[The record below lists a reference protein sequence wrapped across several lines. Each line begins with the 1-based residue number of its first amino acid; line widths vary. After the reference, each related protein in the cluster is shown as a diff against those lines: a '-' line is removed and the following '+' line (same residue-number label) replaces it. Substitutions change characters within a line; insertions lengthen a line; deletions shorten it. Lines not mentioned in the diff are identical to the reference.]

1 MTLSTASTPQRTE
14 DSGDCKWLVD
24 HGAVRFGPMTDLADV
39 VCPTCFETF
48 SIPAPSVAEVPCEVD
63 YDCEV
68 CCRPM
73 LVAFFEDAGEVV
85 AEARGL
91 GD

>member
-1 MTLSTASTPQRTE
+1 MS
-14 DSGDCKWLVD
+14 
-24 HGAVRFGPMTDLADV
+24 RFADV

-48 SIPAPSVAEVPCEVD
+48 GVPSPDLTETPCELD

-73 LVAFFEDAGEVV
+73 LIRFTLDGDSVIAEAEDAW
-85 AEARGL
+85 
-91 GD
+91 

>member
-1 MTLSTASTPQRTE
+1 
-14 DSGDCKWLVD
+14 
-24 HGAVRFGPMTDLADV
+24 MTDLADV
-39 VCPTCFETF
+39 VCPTCFEIF
-48 SIPAPSVAEVPCEVD
+48 SIPAPAISEVPCDVD

-73 LVAFFEDAGEVV
+73 IVAFFAEAEEVV